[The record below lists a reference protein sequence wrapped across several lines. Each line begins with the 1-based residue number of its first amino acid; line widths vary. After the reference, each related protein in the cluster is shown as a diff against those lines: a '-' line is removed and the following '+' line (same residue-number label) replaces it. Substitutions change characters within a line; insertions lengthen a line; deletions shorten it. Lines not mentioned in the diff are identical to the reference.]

1 MTSTYPRHAGQRKGF
16 RRAPKWPQEPAT
28 EIIYL
33 LLAVSSLDP
42 ELATTDTFDRDG
54 VYPVPTLGAKV
65 GAQPGAGEA
74 LYSVLPIS

>member
-1 MTSTYPRHAGQRKGF
+1 MATGARYLDNFFIASGFFSLPGTSHHRY
-16 RRAPKWPQEPAT
+16 
-28 EIIYL
+28 IL
-33 LLAVSSLDP
+33 VN
-42 ELATTDTFDRDG
+42 G